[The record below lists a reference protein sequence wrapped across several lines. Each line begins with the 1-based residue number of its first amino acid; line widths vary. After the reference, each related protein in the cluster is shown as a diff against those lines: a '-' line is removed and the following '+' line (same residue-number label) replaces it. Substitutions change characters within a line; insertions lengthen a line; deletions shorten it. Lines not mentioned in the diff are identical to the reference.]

1 MNVHVLYQGIPAKFL
16 QGYLSWP
23 SCVYVESSGVK
34 ILFDTGFV
42 TQRQNLPEKLQEMA
56 NIAPEGIDILVL
68 SHLHYDHAYNFDLFS
83 KARILAHTKEIEHA
97 ATVAKE
103 EFAYQRF
110 LTDAIIAT
118 GRLTGVEEGHTV
130 APGVTTLFV
139 PGHTPGCM
147 ALLLTHENR
156 PATVLAGDA
165 VKNIAELAT
174 GRMPMVA
181 QPEEAAASIR
191 KIRSCAQVVI
201 PGHDRTL
208 HVFPDRIEAASASEL
223 TLKYA
228 QNCVPP
234 GHPEEIALGIS
245 ASSLHIAP

>member
-1 MNVHVLYQGIPAKFL
+1 MKIHVLYQGIPAKFI

-23 SCVYVESSGVK
+23 SCVYVESGGIK

-42 TQRQNLPEKLQEMA
+42 TQRKELPEKLQNMA
-56 NIAPEGIDILVL
+56 NVSPEDIDILVL
-68 SHLHYDHAYNFDLFS
+68 SHLHYDHAYNFDLFPR
-83 KARILAHTKEIEHA
+83 ARILAHNNEIHY
-97 ATVAKE
+97 ATHVDKE

-118 GRLTGVEEGHTV
+118 GRLVGVEEGHVV
-130 APGVTTLFV
+130 APGITTLFV

-147 ALLLTHENR
+147 ALLLAPKDL

-174 GRMPMVA
+174 GRMPMVTQA
-181 QPEEAAASIR
+181 EDAAASIR

-208 HVFPDRIEAASASEL
+208 HIFPDRIEAVAASEL
-223 TLKYA
+223 TLKYVPG
-228 QNCVPP
+228 CVPT
-234 GHPEEIALGIS
+234 GHADEMELGIP
-245 ASSLHIAP
+245 AGCLHIVS

>member
-1 MNVHVLYQGIPAKFL
+1 MNIHVLYQGIPAKFI

-23 SCVYVESSGVK
+23 TCVYVESSGVK

-42 TQRQNLPEKLQEMA
+42 TQRHDLPEKLKNMA
-56 NIAPEGIDILVL
+56 GVYPEDIDILVL

-83 KARILAHTKEIEHA
+83 EARILAHTKEIEHA
-97 ATVAKE
+97 VTVTQK

-118 GRLTGVEEGHTV
+118 GRLTGVDEGYAV

-147 ALLLTHENR
+147 ALLLTHESR

-165 VKNIAELAT
+165 VKNIGELAT
-174 GRMPMVA
+174 GRMPMVT

-201 PGHDRTL
+201 PGHDRRL
-208 HVFPDRIEAASASEL
+208 HVFPDRIEAVSASEL

-228 QNCVPP
+228 QNCVPS
-234 GHPEEIALGIS
+234 GHPKEIALGLP
-245 ASSLHIAP
+245 ACSLLIEP